1 MPDGT
6 PEAAIIAI
14 SHTISRFNGFTQ
26 VIDFSKILNKQQRR
40 TLLNAIL
47 TPFSWLYGAGVWV
60 RNALFGMK
68 VLPQESFDVPVVSV
82 GNITVGGTGKTP
94 HVEYIIE
101 MLCRRYNIGVLSRGY
116 KRKTKGFILASDSL
130 SARDLGDEPFQISR
144 KYNGLI
150 TMAVCENRR
159 KGIHELLRI
168 NPDINLIL
176 LDDAFQH
183 RYVKPKVNIVLVD
196 FNRPPFNDKLLPLGT
211 LREPPHRLLQS
222 DLVVVTKCPT
232 DIMPVDIRMMKE
244 NLDLFPSTELFF
256 SNIRYADPVPVF
268 PVQSPQLSSL
278 QWLRE
283 DDAILCLTGIATPK
297 PLVRYLRQYC
307 RGLKVM
313 HFDDHHFF
321 TRRDFTDIFKVYNSL
336 QGKRKFII
344 TTEKD
349 AVRIMN
355 NPYYPPTMRSCIY
368 YIPMRVG
375 FLEMEGSNFIDDLE
389 RKILGQEN

>member
-1 MPDGT
+1 M
-6 PEAAIIAI
+6 
-14 SHTISRFNGFTQ
+14 S
-26 VIDFSKILNKQQRR
+26 IDLSKILNKDQRKSIMD
-40 TLLNAIL
+40 AML
-47 TPFSWLYGAGVWV
+47 TPFSWGYGVGVWL
-60 RNALFGMK
+60 RNSAFNIGL
-68 VLPQESFDVPVVSV
+68 LPQEEFDVPVVSV

-101 MLCRRYNIGVLSRGY
+101 ALYRRYNVAVLSRGY
-116 KRKTKGFILASDSL
+116 KRKTKGFILANGNL
-130 SARDLGDEPFQISR
+130 TPRDIGDEPFQIFR
-144 KYNGLI
+144 KFGNLI
-150 TMAVCENRR
+150 TLAVCENRR
-159 KGIHELLRI
+159 KGIRELLRI

-176 LDDAFQH
+176 LDDGFQH

-196 FNRPPFNDKLLPLGT
+196 FNRPPYEDRLMPLGT
-211 LREPPHRLLQS
+211 LREPAERLLRC
-222 DLVVVTKCPT
+222 DMVVVTKCPT
-232 DIMPVDIRMMKE
+232 DLTAMDIRMMKK
-244 NLDLFPSTELFF
+244 NLDLFPSQQLYF

-297 PLVRYLRQYC
+297 PLVRYLRQYS
-307 RGLKVM
+307 RTLKVM

-321 TRRDFTDIFKVYNSL
+321 TRRDFGDIFKVFNSL
-336 QGKRKFII
+336 EGKRKFII

-375 FLEMEGSNFIDDLE
+375 FLEMEDSSFIEDLE
-389 RKILGQEN
+389 DNIEGRGAESITTVNNTY